1 MLVFSKEEADKLSK
15 IVGQDTDYVLDAYVC
30 AVKDGGSLVEFHGMI
45 DADEEK
51 LVINLLAGNAVIEQM
66 GDNEYTII
74 EKNTKQSSIET
85 NNNGIKAS
93 VSYNGTDLDLHSNSI
108 ILDGDVQ
115 YIKQEKIEKETT
127 VVVYTNNAQTLVF
140 HGVNNF
146 QVTSTGFGFDYTGKA
161 TGVTR
166 HAIFNN
172 SSTAG
177 YAIAEETL
185 WKSLFLFC
193 YQ

>member
-30 AVKDGGSLVEFHGMI
+30 AVKDGGSLTEFHGML
-45 DADEEK
+45 DADEKK
-51 LVINLLAGNAVIEQM
+51 LVISLLAGNAVIEQM
-66 GDNEYTII
+66 GDEYTII
-74 EKNTKQSSIET
+74 EKNTKQSSVET
-85 NNNGIKAS
+85 NKDGIKAYVTS
-93 VSYNGTDLDLHSNSI
+93 NGTDLNLHGESI
-108 ILDGDVQ
+108 SLHGGTLYTEKDGS
-115 YIKQEKIEKETT
+115 EKETT
-127 VVVYTNNAQTLVF
+127 VVIYTNNAQTLVF
-140 HGVNNF
+140 HGVDNF